1 MPRPLRLL
9 LIFAVPA
16 LLLIAVGYW
25 NIRPD
30 SFMQAQGNNTQ
41 TAQDIDFF
49 VENAHSIQYQEDGK
63 LRYEMTAKRLEH
75 LKTRDVT
82 LLQQPDLQLFRGTP
96 YPWHVQSMSG
106 EVAPGGKEVELIDEV
121 RIARTDAK
129 NRPTVITTS
138 RMTVFPEQ
146 EYAQTA
152 QAVRIATAD
161 GVTTAK
167 GMKAYLQDGRM
178 LLLSNVRGLHEV
190 R

>member
-1 MPRPLRLL
+1 MPRSLRLL
-9 LIFAVPA
+9 LLFGFPA
-16 LLLIAVGYW
+16 GLLMAIGYW

-30 SFMQAQGNNTQ
+30 SFIQPQGTNTQ

-49 VENAHSIQYQEDGK
+49 VENAYSIQYQEDGK

-75 LKTRDVT
+75 LKARDVT
-82 LLQQPDLQLFRGTP
+82 LLEQPDLQLFRGTP
-96 YPWHVQSMSG
+96 YPWHVQSLKG

-129 NRPTVITTS
+129 GRPTVITSS

-152 QAVRIATAD
+152 QAVRIAAAN